1 MKSSDI
7 KIEKDMS
14 MNHIVYVWNLQW
26 VSVSKHKYKED
37 AEDIYN
43 AILNGDKKEG
53 IEEIIKNKDSR
64 CNVLISKYF
73 NNW

>member
-37 AEDIYN
+37 AE
-43 AILNGDKKEG
+43 
-53 IEEIIKNKDSR
+53 EIIKNKDSR
-64 CNVLISKYF
+64 CNVFISKYF